1 MLSESLKQLIEASL
15 VDGVLT
21 PEERTVILKR
31 AMLEGIDAD
40 EANLLLDAELQKI
53 KIQKQA
59 KAPKVNKCPACGE
72 ILPALTGICPSCGTV
87 VDNNAHNHEL
97 DFLIEQMNRGLAQL
111 KSGTT
116 AAPMVIAALDEHRR
130 RAMTLYGDNPKVKML
145 IDEVKQEIDEY
156 KRLEAEKQKTD
167 DELKK
172 MEAKAKIEAAK
183 NSGGGGGSIM
193 ANKGCQKGCLIG
205 FVIFLIMGFIGI
217 ALEADKDEK
226 ADKQYVTLVKKLD
239 KIKAEPITV
248 ENFEQK
254 TYDVKDLVWVVEDK
268 YADHEKAN
276 RKAFEQQTNNYI
288 QQLMEFYSTNAAAI
302 TKHYGHPISL
312 DFSQREISAE
322 DLEDDND
329 DDDDYDDDDDD
340 DYDYDYDDD

>member
-53 KIQKQA
+53 KLLKQA

-72 ILPALTGICPSCGTV
+72 ILPALTGICPACGNV
-87 VDNNAHNHEL
+87 VDSNAHNHEL
-97 DFLIEQMNRGLAQL
+97 DFLIEQMNRGLSQL

-130 RAMTLYGDNPKVKML
+130 RAMTLYGENPKVQML
-145 IDEVKQEIDEY
+145 VEEVKKEIDEY
-156 KRLEAEKQKTD
+156 KSAEAEKKKVD

-183 NSGGGGGSIM
+183 NSGGGGDSLLT
-193 ANKGCQKGCLIG
+193 NKGCQKGCLIG
-205 FVIFLIMGFIGI
+205 FIIFTVMGIIGMIMNAG
-217 ALEADKDEK
+217 KDEK
-226 ADKQYVTLVKKLD
+226 ADQQYKQLIEKLD
-239 KIKAEPITV
+239 AIKEEPITV

-254 TYDVKDLVWVVEDK
+254 VYGVKDLVWITEDK

-288 QQLMEFYSTNAAAI
+288 RQLTEFYSVNAAAI

-312 DFSQREISAE
+312 DFSQREISPD
-322 DLEDDND
+322 DLEDDTD
-329 DDDDYDDDDDD
+329 DDYDDDDYDDD
-340 DYDYDYDDD
+340 